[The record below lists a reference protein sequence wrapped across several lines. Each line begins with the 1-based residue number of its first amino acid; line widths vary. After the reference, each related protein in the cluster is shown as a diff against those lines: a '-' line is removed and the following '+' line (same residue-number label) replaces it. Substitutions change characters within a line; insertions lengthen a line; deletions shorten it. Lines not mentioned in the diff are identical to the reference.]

1 MATRIRNPLRRLI
14 GLASL
19 GAAYAQ
25 SEVTAPIYATGAH
38 DLFLKGR
45 AGTAGGSVSGQ
56 VAASAGLTLGR
67 SATFTVKLQNDS
79 ATTSTTGVVISVPEP
94 CVTMKVLDGTRNVT
108 ALTTSGYFTPPLG
121 VHRSKILKVTV
132 TQNSSNCTASFAR
145 IDVRSIDTNR
155 TTQVTGS
162 LIAPYVN
169 TA

>member
-79 ATTSTTGVVISVPEP
+79 ATTSTTGVVIVRP
-94 CVTMKVLDGTRNVT
+94 DRR
-108 ALTTSGYFTPPLG
+108 AL
-121 VHRSKILKVTV
+121 HRHEQHDPGDRDPDRAL
-132 TQNSSNCTASFAR
+132 R
-145 IDVRSIDTNR
+145 EHGLR
-155 TTQVTGS
+155 
-162 LIAPYVN
+162 
-169 TA
+169 